1 MEAKESD
8 PNVIADVNKMVGV
21 EYHVAGDLQE
31 LHGIKSVVQS
41 KQDYCLVITAYDDYP
56 LLSNLQTVCAW
67 HQAGFDVE
75 SAGRVDGDIV
85 VRARLLD

>member
-1 MEAKESD
+1 MAVKESN
-8 PNVIADVNKMVGV
+8 PNVIEDVNKMVGA

-41 KQDYCLVITAYDDYP
+41 KDDYRLVITAYDDYP

-67 HQAGFDVE
+67 HQCGFDVE

-85 VRARLLD
+85 ARVKLLD

>member
-1 MEAKESD
+1 
-8 PNVIADVNKMVGV
+8 V

-41 KQDYCLVITAYDDYP
+41 KDDYCLVVTAYDDYP
-56 LLSNLQTVCAW
+56 LLSNVQTVCAW
-67 HQAGFDVE
+67 HQATFTVE

-85 VRARLLD
+85 ARIRLHD